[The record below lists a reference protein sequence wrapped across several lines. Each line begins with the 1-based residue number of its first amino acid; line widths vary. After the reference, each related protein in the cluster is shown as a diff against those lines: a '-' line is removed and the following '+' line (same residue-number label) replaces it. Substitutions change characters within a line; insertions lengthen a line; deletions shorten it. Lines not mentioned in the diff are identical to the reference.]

1 MKYRSVVNDYLAV
14 FLVCAGSL
22 CTVLSW
28 LLLTR
33 FVHHEIALLEAAVTE
48 AHADFEDQTSQSWK
62 ILRSFNL
69 DNELLRQRREV
80 HLQQLSRARTVG
92 FINRRFSPPSF
103 SPPSEDNSA
112 TIGIRQE
119 REQQKEVDAASQ
131 EVALGD
137 EVAESDY
144 QPLYQQPT
152 YSSPSYP
159 SQYSTVESYPGP
171 PAVSPYGVTSD
182 YEKGSA
188 GVETECKCTPVTDC
202 PAGPPG
208 PEGAAGTDGT
218 DGEAGTAG
226 VDGKSFDDV
235 MESAPILNACTSC
248 PEGERGPPGPM
259 GSRGRRGPRGAS
271 GSPGMPGRNGNT
283 GLPG

>member
-1 MKYRSVVNDYLAV
+1 MASIVEITNVFVVGTDYVVHQLALVHTVIEVGDLDKARMSLMQIFATTGPGTYVLGTQIMNYICIFSYKYLEFIRDVS
-14 FLVCAGSL
+14 S
-22 CTVLSW
+22 SI
-28 LLLTR
+28 LL
-33 FVHHEIALLEAAVTE
+33 
-48 AHADFEDQTSQSWK
+48 
-62 ILRSFNL
+62 
-69 DNELLRQRREV
+69 
-80 HLQQLSRARTVG
+80 
-92 FINRRFSPPSF
+92 
-103 SPPSEDNSA
+103 
-112 TIGIRQE
+112 
-119 REQQKEVDAASQ
+119 
-131 EVALGD
+131 
-137 EVAESDY
+137 
-144 QPLYQQPT
+144 
-152 YSSPSYP
+152 SYP

-171 PAVSPYGVTSD
+171 PAASPYGVTSD

-208 PEGAAGTDGT
+208 PQGVAGIDGT

-271 GSPGMPGRNGNT
+271 GTPGMPGRNGNT
-283 GLPG
+283 GLPGFYVSHVVTSSSHSTAIGNLAVVIRGQGVLSTDEDPIRAATPDLWCEARKDGEVR